1 MPNLKR
7 NYYLETIASSPG
19 FSKIA
24 GSVNFRASSG
34 DRLPLTARDS
44 RTASMKV
51 FRIIEIL
58 VAMLLAFITLVA
70 VSFLALR
77 PTFKEVRME
86 ARAEWAAL
94 ARSIQ
99 ERNNLLPGLV
109 ESFKGFES
117 GHGRMVERLMQARS
131 ISMRSTDP
139 DRIIAAT
146 DEIDR
151 TLEDI
156 SKIAESK
163 SDLAQYPP
171 FAMQWKKIEK
181 VGLRISRQRAQYNNT
196 ATSYNR
202 LLGVFPQNLLTAAFG
217 FVPLNIYNSVGHRT
231 TTSLPA
237 NSSS

>member
-1 MPNLKR
+1 
-7 NYYLETIASSPG
+7 
-19 FSKIA
+19 
-24 GSVNFRASSG
+24 
-34 DRLPLTARDS
+34 
-44 RTASMKV
+44 MKL

-58 VAMLLAFITLVA
+58 ITMLLAFLMLMM
-70 VSFLALR
+70 VSFLMLR
-77 PTFKEVRME
+77 PTLKEIRLE

-94 ARSIQ
+94 ARAIP

-109 ESFKGFES
+109 ESFKGFEA
-117 GHGRMVERLMQARS
+117 GHGRMTERLTQARS

-156 SKIAESK
+156 RKIAESK

-171 FAMQWKKIEK
+171 FATQWKKVEK
-181 VGLRISRQRAQYNNT
+181 VSLRISRQRAQYNNT

-202 LLGVFPQNLLTAAFG
+202 LLGVFPQSLLAAAFG
-217 FVPLNIYNSVGHRT
+217 FVPLNIYNSVDGMVDT
-231 TTSLPA
+231 A
-237 NSSS
+237 Q